1 MIRKSTDE
9 DISEEE
15 YLKIIA
21 PFNDNYHEFLEI
33 YVLPEIIA
41 FYIANSFYRNS
52 MWEGTFMQHYNS
64 GSDILNVII
73 ENHDKVKSKVIKL
86 LRVKYALEII
96 NDDPLE
102 FKRIEY

>member
-1 MIRKSTDE
+1 MIKKNTDE

-15 YLKIIA
+15 FLKIIT
-21 PFNDNYHEFLEI
+21 PFNDNYHEFLEG

-52 MWEGTFMQHYNS
+52 MWERTFMQHYNS
-64 GSDILNVII
+64 ASDILNII
-73 ENHDKVKSKVIKL
+73 SKKHNKVKAEVIKL

-96 NDDPLE
+96 NEDPLD
-102 FKRIEY
+102 FKQIEY